1 MKVWFIKQKIFIG
14 DLRVCTYCC
23 KIVLSYLQSSD
34 VAAELSADL
43 KILQE
48 NLQIKY
54 GSASNL
60 SLTQNT
66 LSPNS
71 SVSDSIESGTLRRK
85 ISLAYQEEK
94 FVSRRF
100 VNAYFCSHYF

>member
-1 MKVWFIKQKIFIG
+1 MNIIELLLG

-54 GSASNL
+54 GSSSNL
-60 SLTQNT
+60 SLAQNT

-100 VNAYFCSHYF
+100 VDGYFIVCY